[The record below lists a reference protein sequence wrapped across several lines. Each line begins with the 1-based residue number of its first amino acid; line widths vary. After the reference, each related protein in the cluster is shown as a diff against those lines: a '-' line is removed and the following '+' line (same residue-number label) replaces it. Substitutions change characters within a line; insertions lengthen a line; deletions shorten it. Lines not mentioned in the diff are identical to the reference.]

1 MNTIKKRKIKNI
13 IIISIIGI
21 LAAGLIM
28 RLSFEPADYYDALND
43 QVIKAEK
50 LLKEAK
56 VGNAEGEYSKYIFTD
71 FENTVKVA
79 KKTTKEKKLKHTEI
93 KKVYESFKKDIA
105 SFKDADNT
113 ECISKEG
120 MDSIIK
126 EKKDFNKKVSL
137 SKDEFIEWNFSWKAI
152 KKSKPLNLQ
161 AVKNTF
167 YKKEFK
173 RITKELKVEGE
184 AITFLHNGKLPCTA
198 TITVPFQSKLK
209 DVQIILYDEQNHTMK
224 NLIRGEVSDNE
235 ISFPI
240 NQGGTYFILNVGVD
254 DTEQTAE
261 KLKSILDKNDKT
273 QSGDKET
280 VADSGTNLNTGEG
293 TLSSVGETE
302 SYCTVEIR
310 CDTVVD
316 TSKLTNQAVAP
327 YIPSSGTILPA
338 TRVKIAKD
346 ETAFE
351 VLKRV
356 TREYGI
362 QMEFRNDPLYSGAY
376 IEGINYLYEFDAGG
390 GSGWMYK
397 VNGWFPNYGCSKYYL
412 QPGDTMVWCYTCNI
426 GKDVGD
432 QYYDTHPDA
441 NPEYQ

>member
-1 MNTIKKRKIKNI
+1 MNTVKKRKIKNI
-13 IIISIIGI
+13 IIILVIGI

-28 RLSFEPADYYDALND
+28 HFSIEPADYYDALND
-43 QVIKAEK
+43 QVVKAEK

-56 VGNAEGEYSKYIFTD
+56 VGNDEGQYSKYIFTD
-71 FENTVKVA
+71 FENTVKA
-79 KKTTKEKKLKHTEI
+79 TKKTAKEKKLTHSEI
-93 KKVYESFKKDIA
+93 KKVCESFKEDI
-105 SFKDADNT
+105 SLFKDAGNT
-113 ECISKEG
+113 ECISKDDMG
-120 MDSIIK
+120 SIIK
-126 EKKDFNKKVSL
+126 DKKDFNKKVSV
-137 SKDEFIEWNFSWKAI
+137 SKDDFVEWNFSWKAV
-152 KKSKPLNLQ
+152 KKSEPVNLQ
-161 AVKNTF
+161 VVKNKF
-167 YKKEFK
+167 FKKEFK
-173 RITKELKVEGE
+173 QITKELEVKGE
-184 AITFLHNGKLPCTA
+184 TLTFLHNGKLPCTA
-198 TITVPFQSKLK
+198 TVKTPFKTELK
-209 DVQIILYDEQNHTMK
+209 DIQVFLYDEENHK
-224 NLIRGEVSDNE
+224 LSNLIRAEVSNNT
-235 ISFPI
+235 ISFPV

-254 DTEQTAE
+254 DTEKTTE
-261 KLKSILDKNDKT
+261 KLKSILE
-273 QSGDKET
+273 KEET
-280 VADSGTNLNTGEG
+280 SQKGNKENTESSDSNVNTNSGT
-293 TLSSVGETE
+293 SSSTE
-302 SYCTVEIR
+302 STEAYCTVEIR

-327 YIPSSGTILPA
+327 YIPSNGTILPA
-338 TRVKIAKD
+338 TRVKIDKG

-397 VNGWFPNYGCSKYYL
+397 VNGWFPNYGCSRYYL